1 MPQILLPS
9 CSSPPEGAPGVPRGA
24 KRAPKRAPG
33 AEGRTER
40 VPRGPSGSRRGRAE
54 PRGRVGSHAPLWL
67 HEGMT
72 GFRGERSRGALLLL
86 VVAMTTLLAGCAIAG
101 PAPLGAP
108 PSASP
113 SPTPTAACPQIEG
126 VELPPDCAP
135 YDPDNAM
142 AQNERYRD
150 RVDLS
155 DESREAAEQPA
166 AEVRTGLETLRTSGD
181 LSVEAVQAVFAE
193 AGITDVQTLG
203 DERAVAFGAAAP
215 EGGCIF
221 GEVSAEQLTVEIGGV
236 IMDGG
241 CLPAVGH

>member
-1 MPQILLPS
+1 
-9 CSSPPEGAPGVPRGA
+9 
-24 KRAPKRAPG
+24 
-33 AEGRTER
+33 
-40 VPRGPSGSRRGRAE
+40 
-54 PRGRVGSHAPLWL
+54 
-67 HEGMT
+67 MT
-72 GFRGERSRGALLLL
+72 GIRGDRSRGARLLL
-86 VVAMTTLLAGCAIAG
+86 VIAVTALLAGCATATTG
-101 PAPLGAP
+101 PPGAS

-113 SPTPTAACPQIEG
+113 SPTPTAACPQVEG
-126 VELPPDCAP
+126 VDLPPECAP

-155 DESREAAEQPA
+155 DESRAAAEQPA
-166 AEVRTGLETLRTSGD
+166 ATVRSGLETLRTSGD
-181 LSVEAVQAVFAE
+181 LSVAAVEEVFAD
-193 AGITDVQTLG
+193 AGIPHVQTLG

-221 GEVSAEQLTVEIGGV
+221 GEVSAEILTVEIGGV

>member
-1 MPQILLPS
+1 
-9 CSSPPEGAPGVPRGA
+9 
-24 KRAPKRAPG
+24 
-33 AEGRTER
+33 
-40 VPRGPSGSRRGRAE
+40 
-54 PRGRVGSHAPLWL
+54 
-67 HEGMT
+67 MT
-72 GFRGERSRGALLLL
+72 GLRGDRSRGARLLL
-86 VVAMTTLLAGCAIAG
+86 VVATTMMLAGCATATAG
-101 PAPLGAP
+101 PPGAS

-126 VELPPDCAP
+126 VDLPPDCAP
-135 YDPDNAM
+135 YDPDDAM

-155 DESREAAEQPA
+155 EESRAAAEKPA
-166 AEVRTGLETLRTSGD
+166 NDIRAGLESLRTSGG
-181 LSVEAVQAVFAE
+181 LSVAAVEEVFAD
-193 AGITDVQTLG
+193 AGIAYVQTLG

-221 GEVSAEQLTVEIGGV
+221 GEVWADVLTVEIGGV

>member
-1 MPQILLPS
+1 M
-9 CSSPPEGAPGVPRGA
+9 
-24 KRAPKRAPG
+24 
-33 AEGRTER
+33 
-40 VPRGPSGSRRGRAE
+40 
-54 PRGRVGSHAPLWL
+54 
-67 HEGMT
+67 M
-72 GFRGERSRGALLLL
+72 
-86 VVAMTTLLAGCAIAG
+86 LAGCATATTG
-101 PAPLGAP
+101 PPGAS

-126 VELPPDCAP
+126 VDLPPDCAP
-135 YDPDNAM
+135 YDPDHAM

-155 DESREAAEQPA
+155 EESRAAAEEPA
-166 AEVRTGLETLRTSGD
+166 AAVRTGLETLRASGD
-181 LSVEAVQAVFAE
+181 LSVNAVEEVFAA
-193 AGITDVQTLG
+193 AGLAGVQTLG

-221 GEVSAEQLTVEIGGV
+221 GEVSTDILTVEIGGV